1 MNDIETTIFLSRHGQ
16 TKWNLS
22 NRFQGNKDSPLTEIG
37 IKQANDLKASLNG
50 KNIHVAYSSP
60 LKRALDTVKIITS
73 GTPIKVIERD
83 GLREINLGPWEGKTR
98 KETQLSYPVEFS
110 DFWNQ
115 PEQYLLF
122 GAETYEELQERVVC
136 EIKSIFLDNPG
147 KNILVV
153 SHWIAIK
160 VVIAYFSGKNLS
172 YLPEIFDIN
181 NGQFLKIVKQHEIF
195 QLHCGENKI

>member
-1 MNDIETTIFLSRHGQ
+1 MNDIQTTILMARHGQ
-16 TKWNLS
+16 TEWNVS

-50 KNIHVAYSSP
+50 KNIHIAYSSP
-60 LKRALDTVKIITS
+60 LKRALDTAKIITS
-73 GTPIKVIERD
+73 GTPIRVIERD

-98 KETQLSYPVEFS
+98 KEAQLSHPVEFNN
-110 DFWNQ
+110 FWNQ

-122 GAETYEELQERVVC
+122 GAETYEELQKRVAS

-147 KNILVV
+147 ENILIV

-160 VVIAYFSGKNLS
+160 VVIAYFSGKALS
-172 YLPEIFDIN
+172 YLPEIMDIN
-181 NGQFLKIVKQHEIF
+181 NGGFLKIVKQHEIF
-195 QLHCGENKI
+195 QLYYGESKI